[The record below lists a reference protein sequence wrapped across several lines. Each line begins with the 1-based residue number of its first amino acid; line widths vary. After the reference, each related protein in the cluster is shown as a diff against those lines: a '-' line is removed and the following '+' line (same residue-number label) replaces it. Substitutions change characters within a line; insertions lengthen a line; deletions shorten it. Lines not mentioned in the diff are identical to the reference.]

1 MKLTPDEIRLVVFV
15 LVALVVGAAVKNY
28 RHRHRIEV
36 PPPPTL
42 ATPATPAPVDSE

>member
-1 MKLTPDEIRLVVFV
+1 MKLTADEIRLVVFV

-42 ATPATPAPVDSE
+42 ATPATPAPSDSE